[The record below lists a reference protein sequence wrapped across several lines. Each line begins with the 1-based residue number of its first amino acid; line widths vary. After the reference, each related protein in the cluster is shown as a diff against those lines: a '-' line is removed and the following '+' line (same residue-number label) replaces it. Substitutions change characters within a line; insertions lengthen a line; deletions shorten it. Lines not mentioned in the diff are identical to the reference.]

1 MKRFSISL
9 KNMAAKLPAS
19 LHLHAFFIPPNVG
32 FLGQEMKIPSNGG
45 SAGNYNIFSLQ
56 RQTKTITN

>member
-19 LHLHAFFIPPNVG
+19 QHLAFFIPPNVG
-32 FLGQEMKIPSNGG
+32 FLGQAMKIPSNGG
-45 SAGNYNIFSLQ
+45 SAGNYNILALQ